1 MTTTTAAEI
10 DACITLRRLRVGR
23 FVAFG
28 GLFTDLPRARG
39 DLLTQRRP
47 ARGACQPGWQ
57 PLFEIATELRRA
69 GRLLRARVV
78 SESYYGGRR
87 ASRGGPPHS
96 ASDEEGDSDSRTR
109 PVPPRGPGKGGSPW
123 TSLTW

>member
-78 SESYYGGRR
+78 SESYSGGRPTR
-87 ASRGGPPHS
+87 AVPSPNALDHEGG
-96 ASDEEGDSDSRTR
+96 SDSRTR
-109 PVPPRGPGKGGSPW
+109 PFPPPTAGKGVPPC

>member
-78 SESYYGGRR
+78 SESYYGGRGR
-87 ASRGGPPHS
+87 VTRRDLYCSMEAFNHSGG
-96 ASDEEGDSDSRTR
+96 SRTAPAR
-109 PVPPRGPGKGGSPW
+109 Q
-123 TSLTW
+123 